1 MDILQKLV
9 AWELS
14 HMRSDHQNSKKY
26 SSIHNSKVTLVWNS
40 RTSKTTSIIVS
51 IYLKVVGGDID
62 EDKQQIIIIC

>member
-1 MDILQKLV
+1 
-9 AWELS
+9 
-14 HMRSDHQNSKKY
+14 MRSDHQNSKKY